1 MRRIVGFLTGL
12 LLVGLVAMTVAR
24 FLGTGLRTLV
34 LVASFS
40 CYSLVGFLVVLVGCL
55 LAFRGARRRRLVAL
69 AALVA
74 TVGLM
79 VQGLAVAPF
88 FTGTTGRA
96 DLTVMTSNLEFGRAD
111 AAAVVR
117 TVASEGVDVLALEE
131 VTPEE
136 LDRLLGA
143 GLGQLLP
150 HRLGVPSYT
159 AAGTMVFSHYEL
171 ELTADLPIRNGGLD
185 VRVAAPTPYRLLA
198 IHTAQP
204 VGWTTPWTR
213 DMATIRERAA
223 QAVRSGPTMVMG
235 DFNATRDHVQFRAIL
250 GTGLRDAAEQAGSG
264 WQPTWPTRYRR
275 SWLRPVIAIDH
286 VLVSDRFQAMSTHT
300 VELVGTDHRALMA
313 RVGDRNRD

>member
-1 MRRIVGFLTGL
+1 MRKIVGFLTGL
-12 LLVGLVAMTVAR
+12 VLVGLVALTAAR
-24 FLGTGLRTLV
+24 FVGTGLRPLV

-40 CYSLVGFLVVLVGCL
+40 DYALVGFVVVLVGCL
-55 LAFRGARRRRLVAL
+55 LALRGARRRRWVLL
-69 AALVA
+69 AAVVA
-74 TVGLM
+74 TTGLV
-79 VQGLAVAPF
+79 VQGFAVAPM
-88 FTGTTGRA
+88 FTGTTGQA

-131 VTPEE
+131 VTPGE
-136 LDRLLGA
+136 LDRLLAA

-150 HRLGVPSYT
+150 HRLGAPSTT
-159 AAGTMVFSHYEL
+159 ANGTMVFSRYEVAL
-171 ELTADLPIRNGGLD
+171 AESFSITNGGLD

-213 DMATIRERAA
+213 DMEAVRERAA

-235 DFNATRDHVQFRAIL
+235 DFNATRDHEQFRAVL
-250 GTGLRDAAEQAGSG
+250 DTGLRDAAEQAGSG
-264 WQPTWPTRYRR
+264 WQPTWPTRYRE

-286 VLVSDRFQAMSTHT
+286 VLVSNRFQAVSTHT
-300 VELVGTDHRALMA
+300 VELAGTDHRALVA